1 MVSVRLSGASR
12 GCIERMRWEGVLGGC
27 IERVCVCVLGGGGGG
42 AVCTVSMR
50 GLGARVGH
58 EERTCRG
65 VLPSPLRFSIISG
78 YFAHKKRIFPG
89 QQKQTTGGGSKGK
102 VT

>member
-1 MVSVRLSGASR
+1 M
-12 GCIERMRWEGVLGGC
+12 
-27 IERVCVCVLGGGGGG
+27 CVCIGRGGGG